1 MDKLG
6 NVLPRVLRK
15 QPGAARVTEMRVRLA
30 FIEVLGQEL
39 AAVCDTVEL
48 KGSTLSVTTSNP
60 ALAHQLRLDA
70 ERLLERLN
78 EHPQGRRLK
87 ALRVQT
93 GRSHGGGRP
102 S

>member
-6 NVLPRVLRK
+6 KVLPKVLRK

-48 KGSTLSVTTSNP
+48 RGSTLSVTTGNP

-78 EHPQGRRLK
+78 EHPQGRLLK
-87 ALRVQT
+87 VLKVQT
-93 GRSHGGGRP
+93 GRRAGGGRP
-102 S
+102 T